1 MGQRLSESVL
11 LVGQQG
17 KLPCCIK
24 GPKQEV
30 FGLKRVEEK
39 GLLKKDE
46 EGRGS
51 RLAAQQ
57 VQRLEWHGQRLHS
70 SYPRAVQL
78 SRDVQCEGRSGL
90 TQAGAMGT
98 T

>member
-1 MGQRLSESVL
+1 M
-11 LVGQQG
+11 
-17 KLPCCIK
+17 K
-24 GPKQEV
+24 GLQQEV

-39 GLLKKDE
+39 GLLKTDE

-57 VQRLEWHGQRLHS
+57 VQRLEWQEQGLHS
-70 SYPRAVQL
+70 SNPRGVQL

-90 TQAGAMGT
+90 TQAGVMGT